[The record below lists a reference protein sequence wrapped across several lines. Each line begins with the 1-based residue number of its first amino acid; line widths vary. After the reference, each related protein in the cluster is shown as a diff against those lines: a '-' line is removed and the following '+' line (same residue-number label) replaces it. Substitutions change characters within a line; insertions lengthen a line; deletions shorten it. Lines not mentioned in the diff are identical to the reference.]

1 MFKGIHTIRHGC
13 DFVKSII
20 RFGWRS
26 IFFFFVGAVSL
37 STVEVSVVTIN
48 KESDISVNSVA
59 GATRGRSRHCDGRF
73 LEAWGS
79 FEVGING

>member
-1 MFKGIHTIRHGC
+1 M
-13 DFVKSII
+13 
-20 RFGWRS
+20 
-26 IFFFFVGAVSL
+26 SL
-37 STVEVSVVTIN
+37 STVEGSVLTIN

-59 GATRGRSRHCDGRF
+59 GATIGRSRHCDGRF